1 MEPVWFRRLP
11 YAFMAKTG
19 NSPSLF
25 HKFRKQ
31 GRAVSTVTWVQAG
44 SSVDGWLSG
53 ARYYLSLHY
62 VQTSSEA
69 HPVTYSMGCIHSF
82 PRGKADGPLPPCG
95 TELKNKWSYTCVSP
109 LRLHTV
115 HRKNNSLHFTKLCR
129 ITIFIKR
136 CCFIRRRFWN
146 CGMPTTA
153 STPTIIYW
161 YAALIKKLQY
171 KGEKTF

>member
-53 ARYYLSLHY
+53 ARYLCVHY
-62 VQTSSEA
+62 VQTSCEA
-69 HPVTYSMGCIHSF
+69 HPVTYSVGCIDSF
-82 PRGKADGPLPPCG
+82 PRGKADGA
-95 TELKNKWSYTCVSP
+95 T
-109 LRLHTV
+109 RLHLV
-115 HRKNNSLHFTKLCR
+115 PSLR
-129 ITIFIKR
+129 ISGAILLSLPYVFVQGTGKTIPYISLK
-136 CCFIRRRFWN
+136 CV
-146 CGMPTTA
+146 
-153 STPTIIYW
+153 
-161 YAALIKKLQY
+161 
-171 KGEKTF
+171 E